1 MIEKNYDELN
11 KYDFIVK
18 YYIKFM
24 MNKNVE
30 DCIEITSEEY
40 ENLENKLKKMPDS
53 NIKIFKTYLVGFYT
67 NPECYIEQ
75 VVDKDVFDCLQK
87 SQIYE
92 KNKAKHE
99 RDRYLTNYNST
110 NDIDAIP
117 DKESFEKKIIDKIS
131 YQELL
136 DFARTIFFEKQ
147 YDRFYKHLILEI
159 PITLIAKSDNAAITS
174 VWESIT
180 RAIETFKKNY
190 NNNEKN

>member
-30 DCIEITSEEY
+30 DCVEITSEEY
-40 ENLENKLKKMPDS
+40 ESLESKLKKMPDS

-92 KNKAKHE
+92 KNKTKHE

-117 DKESFEKKIIDKIS
+117 DKESLEKKIIDKIS

-147 YDRFYKHLILEI
+147 YERFYKHLILEI

-180 RAIETFKKNY
+180 RAIETLKKNY